1 MKPRPSLEDFLRS
14 GVPRERKQTGAVA
27 MSLTDVMSH
36 AELDLWAQVSLVMF
50 LGVFVV
56 VSLRTWRSPRD
67 ERERASR
74 IPVDGD

>member
-1 MKPRPSLEDFLRS
+1 
-14 GVPRERKQTGAVA
+14 